1 MTLRVVF
8 DTNVLVSALLFPGG
22 RLSALRGLWQSG
34 KILPLMSSQ
43 TIAELAT
50 VLSYPKFRL
59 ASEDRDELLA
69 DYVPF
74 GTVVKPWKR
83 VPRLPECR
91 DPFDR
96 MFLELAVVGK
106 ARWLVT
112 GDKDLLVLRG
122 QVAFEIG
129 DPASFI
135 ERVQETR

>member
-8 DTNVLVSALLFPGG
+8 DTNVLVSALLFPRG
-22 RLSALRGLWQSG
+22 RLSVLRSLWQSG
-34 KILPLMSSQ
+34 KILPLLSP
-43 TIAELAT
+43 TTVAELAT

-59 ASEDRDELLA
+59 SAEDRDELLA

-74 GTVVKPWKR
+74 GMVVKPWKR
-83 VPRLPECR
+83 IPHLPECR

-96 MFLELAVVGK
+96 MFLELAAVGK

-122 QVAFEIG
+122 QVPFEIG

-135 ERVQETR
+135 ERVQET